1 MSQFESIVKHFQVLL
16 QSQGSCWEFLLV
28 VFDVLCQLPW
38 RVYENK
44 PFASFQTCQEPF
56 MVFGVFSDP
65 RVTVINKNCCDIFI
79 SKAWKNYKPFRKK
92 VCFKAI
98 TGASVCEVHHD
109 FIWLCIVWLQGQQHV
124 VDQQIPVDLT
134 SLEPVRQDRHGWV
147 TFEAQST
154 KPWVPKN
161 TKSTP
166 SPVPEPDCPLSQS
179 CKHSRAT
186 AGTPRWPLAL
196 PHAPAT
202 FSAQDEGAWLQRS
215 FILKCPKPLSASN
228 FVTDLEILITSIFVR
243 GKKRYLSQES

>member
-44 PFASFQTCQEPF
+44 PFAPFQTCQEPF

-65 RVTVINKNCCDIFI
+65 RVTVINKNCCNIFI

-134 SLEPVRQDRHGWV
+134 SLEPVRQDRQGWV
-147 TFEAQST
+147 M
-154 KPWVPKN
+154 
-161 TKSTP
+161 
-166 SPVPEPDCPLSQS
+166 PECP
-179 CKHSRAT
+179 
-186 AGTPRWPLAL
+186 GTPRAPQPCPRARLTLVTALQSPWATARTPHRPQAL
-196 PHAPAT
+196 PHTLAT
-202 FSAQDEGAWLQRS
+202 FSAQPEGAG
-215 FILKCPKPLSASN
+215 I
-228 FVTDLEILITSIFVR
+228 
-243 GKKRYLSQES
+243 